1 MNGGYSASFTLM
13 ASVIAR
19 LNRKKARKKIER
31 LNERNRRVRQLGGV
45 RVSQLFPEN
54 GRIGSICISG
64 GSETVRNALIL
75 QNCRQSVGA
84 GMPTIVLHEGNL
96 LLEQTIRRS
105 FLGHGY
111 LRVVNA
117 SDPCYDPIFRLN
129 DVEIG
134 HFVSEASPDDHR
146 IDARGALYVKTL
158 AFLLRRQ
165 GISPYTRMFAH
176 CPHGSIGSV
185 IDVLERSGKLNA
197 GEAKRARKETA
208 RGAGAHADM
217 DYYFQQL
224 ELESP
229 VLAWKRNLPGCTS
242 IAECIR
248 RKGILTI
255 DLGSAGRRYLLD
267 YISTEIEWC
276 ARTGIPFRLVVDAAC
291 LPESGKLM
299 RILKNT
305 SGALLWTLSS
315 PDLDRTFGSAPGQL
329 SALLSLSDRA
339 VLLSH
344 GIRTSEKLSAELG
357 EYECIEIDET
367 RAGQTNI
374 GRIGLHYG
382 ASSGFRTSA
391 KRKPVVA
398 PEEIG
403 TLGSDGFILLD
414 NDASTLGKGR
424 ILQEGCP

>member
-1 MNGGYSASFTLM
+1 MQIRF
-13 ASVIAR
+13 VR
-19 LNRKKARKKIER
+19 L
-31 LNERNRRVRQLGGV
+31 
-45 RVSQLFPEN
+45 
-54 GRIGSICISG
+54 C
-64 GSETVRNALIL
+64 TVW
-75 QNCRQSVGA
+75 S
-84 GMPTIVLHEGNL
+84 
-96 LLEQTIRRS
+96 
-105 FLGHGY
+105 
-111 LRVVNA
+111 
-117 SDPCYDPIFRLN
+117 
-129 DVEIG
+129 
-134 HFVSEASPDDHR
+134 
-146 IDARGALYVKTL
+146 
-158 AFLLRRQ
+158 
-165 GISPYTRMFAH
+165 
-176 CPHGSIGSV
+176 
-185 IDVLERSGKLNA
+185 
-197 GEAKRARKETA
+197 
-208 RGAGAHADM
+208 
-217 DYYFQQL
+217 
-224 ELESP
+224 
-229 VLAWKRNLPGCTS
+229 
-242 IAECIR
+242 
-248 RKGILTI
+248 
-255 DLGSAGRRYLLD
+255 
-267 YISTEIEWC
+267 
-276 ARTGIPFRLVVDAAC
+276 
-291 LPESGKLM
+291 ESGKLM